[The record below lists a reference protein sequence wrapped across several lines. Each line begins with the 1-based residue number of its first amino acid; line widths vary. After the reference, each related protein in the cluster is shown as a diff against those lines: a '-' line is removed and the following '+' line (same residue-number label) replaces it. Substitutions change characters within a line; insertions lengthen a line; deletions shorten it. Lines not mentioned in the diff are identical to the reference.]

1 MALFGSLPANPF
13 FPRALGILG
22 LIFAL
27 MGWFSDSGPSFGL
40 FMMAFPWLL
49 YPLTVLFGFGDQPRQ
64 SGRRAADSGFV
75 GDSGGPYSGGDCGG
89 DGGGGGG
96 GGGGD
101 C

>member
-27 MGWFSDSGPSFGL
+27 MGWFSNSGPSFGL
-40 FMMAFPWLL
+40 FLMAFPWLL
-49 YPLTVLFGFGDQPRQ
+49 YPLTVLFGFGEQPRR
-64 SGRRAADSGFV
+64 SDGRAGNSGFV
-75 GDSGGPYSGGDCGG
+75 GDSGGSYSDGGGGGDC
-89 DGGGGGG
+89 GGGG

-101 C
+101 G